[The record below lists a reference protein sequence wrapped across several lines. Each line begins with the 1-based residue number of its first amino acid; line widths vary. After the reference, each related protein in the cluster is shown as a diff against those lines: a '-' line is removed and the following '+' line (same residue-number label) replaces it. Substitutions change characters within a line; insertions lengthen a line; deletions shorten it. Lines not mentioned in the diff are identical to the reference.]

1 MPILG
6 LFPTSQE
13 ERYARDV
20 GGFASG
26 KRSSLAVQDIQQNAD
41 TARKEAFTQAY
52 QSRGN
57 PALARRQAMDVS
69 RDVTMQ
75 SGQQMARQRAEDVN
89 AAKAEQ
95 QRLEQQR
102 VAGINNAIGFAAQ
115 SSGLLHAS
123 PAEAASPIQNAVRG
137 LFGLNKTQQPNNAP
151 SGGSSQ
157 AMQQSGYGLS
167 RPSLDETFNQWA
179 TDDAFA
185 RITPQTTAPRGIGAY
200 LTQEDRNELLG
211 PSAASRPAAPMRQD
225 LQQYMDPNVGLESGS
240 RLSNDVSGLQNV
252 GSQLTPEYLLQGLPL
267 NPQFLR
273 GVRRNAR
280 R

>member
-13 ERYARDV
+13 DRYARDV
-20 GGFASG
+20 NSVASG
-26 KRSSLAVQDIQQNAD
+26 KRSSLAVQDIQRNAD

-75 SGQQMARQRAEDVN
+75 SGQQLARQRTEDVN

-102 VAGINNAIGFAAQ
+102 VAGINNAIGFAAR

-137 LFGLNKTQQPNNAP
+137 LFGLNNAKQPANAP
-151 SGGSSQ
+151 YGGSSRTI
-157 AMQQSGYGLS
+157 QQPVYGYA
-167 RPSLDETFNQWA
+167 RPSLDETLDKWA

-185 RITPQTTAPRGIGAY
+185 RITPQTTAPRGIGSN
-200 LTQEDRNELLG
+200 LTQDDRNELLG
-211 PSAASRPAAPMRQD
+211 ASATSQPAAPMRQD
-225 LQQYMDPNVGLESGS
+225 LQQYLDPNVVLESGS
-240 RLSNDVSGLQNV
+240 RLGTDLSSLSGLQE
-252 GSQLTPEYLLQGLPL
+252 QLTPEYLTRGLDPR
-267 NPQFLR
+267 FMR
-273 GVRRNAR
+273 EVRRYAR